1 MHDSTRASGTPEPLS
16 VGTPAAAPPH
26 TPRAPAAGRP
36 AASAPRARGR
46 TASPWLRTLFLL
58 GRDPT
63 AVLGAAL
70 FMAII
75 LSAACAAQVAPF
87 DPLQVHVRDRL
98 QWPSTT
104 YWLGTDELGRD
115 LLSRI
120 IYGARVSL
128 AVGVVSVGIAASA
141 GVLLGLIGGYFGGS
155 VDALIMRV
163 LDAVLAFPAVIL
175 ALAIVSALGPSP
187 VNAMI
192 AIGIVTIPSFGR
204 ITRGSLLSLKE
215 KEFVEASRASGATDA
230 HLIVRVLL
238 PNTLSP
244 ILVQCSIAF
253 ANAILTEAALSFLGL
268 GVQPPTPSWGA
279 MLDFGRKYLQQTPW
293 YSVSAGA
300 AIFVAVLSLNLLGD
314 GLRDALDPRLHGG
327 AT

>member
-1 MHDSTRASGTPEPLS
+1 MSMATRTVTSVDARVSTTPSNSPGPRYPSG
-16 VGTPAAAPPH
+16 
-26 TPRAPAAGRP
+26 
-36 AASAPRARGR
+36 AR
-46 TASPWLRTLFLL
+46 SPWVNTLRAL

-63 AVLGAAL
+63 AMLGGVLFLLIVFAAAGA
-70 FMAII
+70 
-75 LSAACAAQVAPF
+75 SQVAPY

-98 QWPSTT
+98 QLPSTS

-128 AVGVVSVGIAASA
+128 AVGTVAVLIGGVA
-141 GVLLGLIGGYFGGS
+141 GVTLGLLGGYFGGS
-155 VDALIMRV
+155 VDNVIMRCM
-163 LDAVLAFPAVIL
+163 DAVLAFPAIIL
-175 ALAIVSALGPSP
+175 ALAIISALGPSP

-192 AIGIVTIPSFGR
+192 AIGIVTIPSFAR

-215 KEFVEASRASGATDA
+215 KEFVEASRASGATSRY
-230 HLIVRVLL
+230 LMFSVLL
-238 PNTLSP
+238 PNTVSP
-244 ILVQCSIAF
+244 VLVQCSIAF

-268 GVQPPTPSWGA
+268 GVQPPTPSWGS
-279 MLDFGRKYLQQTPW
+279 MLDFGRKYLTQTPW

-314 GLRDALDPRLHGG
+314 GLRDALDPRLRR
-327 AT
+327 ASA